1 MYQSILITGAS
12 SGIGEECAVFLAQKG
27 FRVFAAARRL
37 EKLKDLTA
45 VGSGRITPVKMDV
58 TDAASIAAA
67 LETIAAE
74 GLTLYGLVNNAGVSV
89 MGPFERVP
97 LSEWRRQY
105 ETNVFGLVAAT
116 QAVLPQMRAAGRGR
130 IVNIGSLAGRI
141 ASPFQGAYASS
152 KHAVEGLSDAL
163 RRELVPH
170 GIKVSVV
177 RPGFIN
183 TPFGHQEQ
191 ESLDLYA
198 GDAVYGEQVQTF
210 KAWHAKGHPNAPSPV
225 VVAEAVHHALTD
237 EHPKSRYTAPP
248 NMAYALA
255 LRNFLPAAVTDR
267 ILERVNGLERFR
279 KGPAK

>member
-12 SGIGEECAVFLAQKG
+12 SGIGEECAAFLAHKG

-37 EKLKDLTA
+37 DKLKALTA
-45 VGSGRITPVKMDV
+45 VGAGRITPVEMDV
-58 TDAASIAAA
+58 TDEASIVSA
-67 LETIAAE
+67 LQTIAAE
-74 GLTLYGLVNNAGVSV
+74 GVTLYGLVNNAGVSV

-105 ETNVFGLVAAT
+105 ETNVFGVVAAT

-141 ASPFQGAYASS
+141 ASPFQGVYASS

-198 GDAVYGEQVQTF
+198 GDAVYGEQLRTF
-210 KAWHAKGHPNAPSPV
+210 KAWHAKGHPNAPSPAA
-225 VVAEAVHHALTD
+225 VAEAVHHALIAAR
-237 EHPKSRYTAPP
+237 PKSRYTAPP
-248 NMAYALA
+248 KMTYALA
-255 LRNFLPAAVTDR
+255 LRNFLPSALTDR

-279 KGPAK
+279 K